1 MKKNRVL
8 AALLWLMLAAILLAS
23 PALLLGGRLHLVNG
37 EAYEMLER
45 YAKLEA
51 ARSVITENYY
61 QEVDEAA
68 LLDGAMRGMLASL
81 GDPYSFYYSP
91 EEMQARGANMEGAY
105 DGVGLLILEESGGAL
120 EVLRVYAG
128 SPAESAGMKAG
139 DRIIAVDGASA
150 LEADLLERMRGEN
163 GTRAQLSIDRG
174 GERLEI
180 GVERGNVRYSN
191 VASAMLEGGVG
202 YIAIFQFSGDDVE
215 AFARALEELQR
226 GGASALI
233 IDLRNNPGGLLG
245 DVTAIA
251 DQLLDGGLIVYT
263 EDRSGAREE
272 FYAEAGACELPLAV
286 LVNGSSASASEILA
300 AAVQERGRG
309 AVVGTQTYGKG
320 VVQSLVSFES
330 DGSGMQYTSSRY
342 FTPNGRSIHGEGVAP
357 DVVVEAGK
365 GWRCPSGEPDLQNDD
380 QLRAAAQ
387 LLMHNGQASGQ
398 Q

>member
-61 QEVDEAA
+61 QQVDEAA

-91 EEMQARGANMEGAY
+91 EEMQARGADMEGAY

-180 GVERGNVRYSN
+180 SVERGNVRYSN

>member
-8 AALLWLMLAAILLAS
+8 AAMLWLMLAAILLAS

-61 QEVDEAA
+61 QQVDEAA

-91 EEMQARGANMEGAY
+91 EEMQARDANMEGAY

-139 DRIIAVDGASA
+139 DRIIAVDGALA

>member
-61 QEVDEAA
+61 QQVDEAA

-91 EEMQARGANMEGAY
+91 EEMQARDANMEGAY

>member
-37 EAYEMLER
+37 EAHEMLER

-51 ARSVITENYY
+51 ARSVIAENYY

-91 EEMQARGANMEGAY
+91 EEMQAWDADMEGAY
-105 DGVGLLILEESGGAL
+105 DGVGLLILEESSGAL
-120 EVLRVYAG
+120 EVLRVYSG

-139 DRIIAVDGASA
+139 DRIIAVDGASV

-163 GTRAQLSIDRG
+163 GTQVQLSIDRG

-180 GVERGNVRYSN
+180 SVERANVRYSN
-191 VASAMLEGGVG
+191 VASAMLEGGIG

-215 AFARALEELQR
+215 AFARVLEELQQA
-226 GGASALI
+226 GASALI

-245 DVTAIA
+245 DATAIA

-263 EDRSGAREE
+263 EDRSGAREV

-357 DVVVEAGK
+357 DVVAEAGED
-365 GWRCPSGEPDLQNDD
+365 WRCPSGVPDLQNDD
-380 QLRAAAQ
+380 QLRAAQ
-387 LLMHNGQASGQ
+387 LLMHNGQVSVQ

>member
-61 QEVDEAA
+61 QQVDEAA

-91 EEMQARGANMEGAY
+91 EEMQARGADMEGAY

-163 GTRAQLSIDRG
+163 GTRVQLMIDRG

-215 AFARALEELQR
+215 AFARALDELQR

-245 DVTAIA
+245 GVTAIA

>member
-61 QEVDEAA
+61 QQVDEAA

-91 EEMQARGANMEGAY
+91 EEMQARDANMEGAY

-365 GWRCPSGEPDLQNDD
+365 DWRCPSGEPDLQNDD

>member
-61 QEVDEAA
+61 QQVDEAA

-309 AVVGTQTYGKG
+309 TVVGTQTYGKG

-365 GWRCPSGEPDLQNDD
+365 GWRCPSGEPDLQNDA